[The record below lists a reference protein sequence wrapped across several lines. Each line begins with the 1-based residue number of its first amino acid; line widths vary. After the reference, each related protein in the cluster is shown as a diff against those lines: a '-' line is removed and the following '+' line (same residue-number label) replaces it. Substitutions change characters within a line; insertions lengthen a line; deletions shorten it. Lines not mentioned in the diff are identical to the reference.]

1 MLLKESPMNG
11 FQGRMDRWVE
21 QELFE
26 EDVRAVLRMMRPN
39 SRERLLGWQEYR
51 TGNKHLRITISWDD
65 EYGCEG
71 ASQAFAV
78 PNLVEVLETLLVG
91 SVKNQDEIDA
101 PEEFALYR
109 TVVKSLYE
117 RLREMEASYQ

>member
-1 MLLKESPMNG
+1 MMDHLK
-11 FQGRMDRWVE
+11 GRMDRWVE

-51 TGNKHLRITISWDD
+51 TGNKHLRITVSWDD
-65 EYGCEG
+65 EYGCGHSAEP
-71 ASQAFAV
+71 FAV
-78 PNLVEVLETLLVG
+78 PNLAEVLETLLVG
-91 SVKNQDEIDA
+91 SVKNQDDLEA
-101 PEEFALYR
+101 GEEFALYR

-117 RLREMEASYQ
+117 RLREMESSYQ